1 MTNFSELYN
10 KYVDILFTYGCKMT
24 SDRELVKDCIHDVFV
39 KYITNYEEGKVKN
52 EGYYLVT
59 ALRNRINDEFR
70 RFTRMSDADTSV
82 KHMIVDT
89 NEEFLFERLETETR
103 IQKQLMDKI
112 AKLTPRQQKVIHLYY
127 IEQRNYEE
135 ICTIM
140 GINYQSARNIIY
152 RSLTSLRKMAVS

>member
-89 NEEFLFERLETETR
+89 NEEFLFERL
-103 IQKQLMDKI
+103 
-112 AKLTPRQQKVIHLYY
+112 
-127 IEQRNYEE
+127 
-135 ICTIM
+135 
-140 GINYQSARNIIY
+140 
-152 RSLTSLRKMAVS
+152 

>member
-82 KHMIVDT
+82 KHMIADT